1 MELSIIF
8 TILSYKHVYIRTFT
22 DTYTLTDTLL
32 TLGEGPGEGSSTLC
46 CSLSLTVGS
55 SWRYN
60 TNLSLCVKQTQ
71 KELVF
76 AGLDQRKL
84 KKVDKFKGALGN
96 YFNLITV

>member
-1 MELSIIF
+1 MHSLSQARVHALKQ
-8 TILSYKHVYIRTFT
+8 TR
-22 DTYTLTDTLL
+22 TLTDTLL

-60 TNLSLCVKQTQ
+60 TNLSVCIKQTQ

-76 AGLDQRKL
+76 AGLDPNAKDRIWTNVTL
-84 KKVDKFKGALGN
+84 
-96 YFNLITV
+96 

>member
-1 MELSIIF
+1 MQMHSQARVHALKQ
-8 TILSYKHVYIRTFT
+8 TRIL
-22 DTYTLTDTLL
+22 LTDTLL

-60 TNLSLCVKQTQ
+60 TNLCVCVKQTQ

-76 AGLDQRKL
+76 AGLDPNSCTKE
-84 KKVDKFKGALGN
+84 N
-96 YFNLITV
+96 